1 MTDVLIRADQ
11 QRGGRQNLKT
21 ASAPTIG
28 DDITGRGINTLL
40 CAVYID
46 VGCSLVYQH
55 DPMHVDLF
63 GSHCDL
69 Q

>member
-1 MTDVLIRADQ
+1 MADILIGADQ
-11 QRGGRQNLKT
+11 WRGGGQNRKT

-28 DDITGRGINTLL
+28 DDITGRRNSTLL
-40 CAVYID
+40 CAVCID

-55 DPMHVDLF
+55 DPLHVDLF
-63 GSHCDL
+63 DSHRDL